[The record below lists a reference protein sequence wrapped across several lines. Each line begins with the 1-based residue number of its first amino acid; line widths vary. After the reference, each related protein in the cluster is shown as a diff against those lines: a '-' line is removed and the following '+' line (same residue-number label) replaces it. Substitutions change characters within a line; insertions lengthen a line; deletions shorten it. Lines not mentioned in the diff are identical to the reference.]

1 MRRFVTK
8 DFKHGIID
16 VNTGEINEYFYG
28 KTVELKASE
37 PFFLTYSKQIL
48 ALYSTDV
55 LNATTK
61 VLYKMLEFS
70 EWNTGKVYM
79 TADRVDEIMQVCNI
93 SRASYHRAVKELI
106 AKGIIIKG
114 KGSYT
119 IAENMFWKGEIKT
132 RDKII
137 KAKMRIEFTPIID
150 IPKDCVEIEDR
161 EVTEE

>member
-1 MRRFVTK
+1 MRKFLVA
-8 DFKHGIID
+8 DGYHNII
-16 VNTGEINEYFYG
+16 NTGTGEITENCYHKE
-28 KTVELKASE
+28 VQLKESE

-79 TADRVDEIMQVCNI
+79 STDRVEEIMQVCNI
-93 SRASYHRAVKELI
+93 SRATYHRAVKELI
-106 AKGIIIKG
+106 NKGVIVKG

-119 IAENMFWKGEIKT
+119 ITEDMFWKGEIKM
-132 RDKII
+132 RDKVI
-137 KAKMRIEFTPIID
+137 KSKMKITFAP
-150 IPKDCVEIEDR
+150 VF
-161 EVTEE
+161 EENGKEGAN